1 MNIITNNREIN
12 EMKYAFKY
20 NIGICFAISI
30 ISIIFKMICIKLVY
44 FVFFKIRKE
53 IKDEFSP
60 FVERNL
66 SKIEMN
72 EINRKKKKYIKQY
85 KNRSIIFMIIVFV
98 LLIFFAYIS
107 ICYMGT
113 FHKSIYG
120 ILINFI
126 ISVIFSFIICAFL
139 CCVISLFYV
148 WGCNKIFNIL
158 KTIY

>member
-1 MNIITNNREIN
+1 
-12 EMKYAFKY
+12 
-20 NIGICFAISI
+20 
-30 ISIIFKMICIKLVY
+30 MIYIKLVY
-44 FVFFKIRKE
+44 FVIFKIKKE

-60 FVERNL
+60 FVERSL
-66 SKIEMN
+66 TQIEMN

-85 KNRSIIFMIIVFV
+85 KKRSIIFMIIIFI

-107 ICYMGT
+107 ICYMGA

-139 CCVISLFYV
+139 CCVISIFYAG
-148 WGCNKIFNIL
+148 GCNKIFNVL
-158 KTIY
+158 KIIY